1 MNYVVNSVFLAIVVW
16 INNLKE
22 CGSVVMF
29 VVADGA
35 VFDQSELY
43 SHKNKST
50 FETFCPF
57 LDGTETFCPFLDR
70 TEANY

>member
-1 MNYVVNSVFLAIVVW
+1 MNYVVNSVFLAIAVS

-43 SHKNKST
+43 SHKNKSI
-50 FETFCPF
+50 FETFCPAVRTF
-57 LDGTETFCPFLDR
+57 LD
-70 TEANY
+70 

>member
-1 MNYVVNSVFLAIVVW
+1 
-16 INNLKE
+16 
-22 CGSVVMF
+22 MF

-50 FETFCPF
+50 FETFCPAVRTF
-57 LDGTETFCPFLDR
+57 LDGTETNYWIGKKNFQRDDCAHVYSDGYNAGLMSSVFCF
-70 TEANY
+70 

>member
-1 MNYVVNSVFLAIVVW
+1 
-16 INNLKE
+16 
-22 CGSVVMF
+22 MF

-70 TEANY
+70 TEANYWIGKKKTF